1 MEDTPGSIAQL
12 FGSGTGSGPSRG
24 VATGP
29 GAAASW
35 FKTSGV
41 RRDTGVAAAW
51 GGAKQGSCNGCALSG
66 GEGRKAGGG
75 ALCAVL
81 S

>member
-51 GGAKQGSCNGCALSG
+51 GGG
-66 GEGRKAGGG
+66 
-75 ALCAVL
+75 
-81 S
+81 